1 MSLTLLPPKQEVSQ
15 LALVPTK
22 RRTPTLIDA
31 DGKETE
37 LPEEILDLLSFVM
50 KAWKHGQG
58 ITVTV
63 QSQLVTTQEA
73 ADLIGCSRQH
83 VVSLMNSGALPG
95 RKIGT
100 HRRIKLED
108 VLRFIHDE
116 DKRRDQAMD
125 ELVAL
130 TEEIGG
136 YENQQPK
143 KQARK

>member
-37 LPEEILDLLSFVM
+37 LPDEMLDLLSFVM

-63 QSQLVTTQEA
+63 QSQLVTTQAA

-130 TEEIGG
+130 TEEMGG

>member
-37 LPEEILDLLSFVM
+37 LPEEMLDLLSFVM

-58 ITVTV
+58 VTVTV
-63 QSQLVTTQEA
+63 QSQLVTTQQA

-130 TEEIGG
+130 TEEMGG